1 MTTQNVIDEAKA
13 YYDNDYT
20 YVIEYRRDK
29 SVFLEQMEKVINV
42 RNKIT
47 QKIID
52 ISQGRNDNIM

>member
-1 MTTQNVIDEAKA
+1 MTTQNLIDEAKA
-13 YYDNDYT
+13 YYDNDYA

-29 SVFLEQMEKVINV
+29 SAFLDQMEKVINV